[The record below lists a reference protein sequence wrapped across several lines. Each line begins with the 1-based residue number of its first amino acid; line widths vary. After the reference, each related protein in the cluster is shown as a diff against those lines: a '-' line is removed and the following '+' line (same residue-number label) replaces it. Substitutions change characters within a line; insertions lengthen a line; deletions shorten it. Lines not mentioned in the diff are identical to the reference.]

1 MKNRNQNKGF
11 TLVELLVVMAII
23 ALLLGLLL
31 PALANARATAR
42 QVKDGTQVKQIHQGW
57 LTAANDSQGILPLPG
72 EINRVGGVPGR
83 GDIDEIQNNH
93 ANLHGSMLGRGYV
106 NAQIMVSPAE
116 ISAKVIPCATYNMNM
131 IKPANDVYWDP
142 PTGNPGTGFKA
153 DLLVQSNTSYATM
166 PIDPTTRRKTEWKNT
181 GNSRFAVLGNR
192 GPKAGA
198 VTGDDYTNSKT
209 LLIHGGTKEWDGN
222 TGYNDNHIE
231 YGRTSYP
238 ENVKPLAQAACSGG
252 PVDLVINGLSQ
263 DNIFK
268 NDTGCQSGGKRNV
281 DSVLWIQKTSAN
293 TVATGTATLNI
304 VDGSDSVTWD

>member
-1 MKNRNQNKGF
+1 MKNRNKNKGF

-31 PALANARATAR
+31 PALAKARATAR

-57 LTAANDSQGILPLPG
+57 LTAANDSQGVLPMPG

-116 ISAKVIPCATYNMNM
+116 INAKVIPCATYNMNM

-142 PTGNPGTGFKA
+142 GAGTGFKA
-153 DLLVQSNTSYATM
+153 DLLIQSNTSYSTM

-181 GNSRFAVLGNR
+181 GNSRFAIIGNR

-209 LLIHGGTKEWDGN
+209 
-222 TGYNDNHIE
+222 
-231 YGRTSYP
+231 
-238 ENVKPLAQAACSGG
+238 PL
-252 PVDLVINGLSQ
+252 
-263 DNIFK
+263 
-268 NDTGCQSGGKRNV
+268 
-281 DSVLWIQKTSAN
+281 
-293 TVATGTATLNI
+293 
-304 VDGSDSVTWD
+304 